1 MGRIRIG
8 RTRMLRE
15 STTPEEVK
23 ERVKRHLE
31 VLYPPD
37 QIDAL
42 AESIASMVPHSED
55 GSCHRN
61 GGAGWDQQDCF
72 LITYGSSLRRKG
84 DKPLAVLRA
93 FLKQHLQACF
103 SGVHVLPFF
112 PYTSDDGFAISD
124 YEMVNPELGDWSD
137 LAGIAEDFC
146 LMADCVI
153 NHCSSSHSWFT
164 AYQHQESPYDKY
176 FIEISPDA
184 DLSQVARP
192 RTSPLA
198 RPVPS
203 DSGVKYVW
211 CTFSHDQVDLNF
223 AEPEVLLEMIRI
235 LTGYLERGVRV
246 IRLDAIAYL
255 WKELGT
261 RCLNH
266 PKTHETVRLLRTIVD
281 QYSDP
286 VWLMTETN
294 IPNHENLS
302 YFGNGNEAHII
313 YNFSLPPLLLH
324 AMLAGHCRHLKAW
337 MMSMPPAQEG
347 TTFFNFIASHD
358 GIGLRPAE
366 GLLEEQEMRS
376 LVDTMERMGGKVS
389 WRAAEGGIPSPYE
402 INITLFDAFKATFA
416 SGVDEWHLER
426 YLCAH
431 AILLAIE
438 GIPGIYIHSLFGTP
452 NDHERCEATGHNR
465 SINRHEWEMEQLES
479 LLEEPTSIHS
489 RIYKG
494 LLKLIA
500 LRRRQPAFHPNATQ
514 FTLHLED
521 RIFGFWRQS
530 MRRDQSIFCLNN
542 LSSDFIEIQLRDLNL
557 ISTDSWKDLISGEDV
572 GDVGDAF
579 VLRPYQNVW
588 LSNREF

>member
-1 MGRIRIG
+1 M
-8 RTRMLRE
+8 
-15 STTPEEVK
+15 TPEEYK
-23 ERVKRHLE
+23 DRLRHHLE
-31 VLYPPD
+31 MMYPSGK
-37 QIDAL
+37 IDAL
-42 AESIASMVPHSED
+42 ADSIASLFPITGRESVSAKPES
-55 GSCHRN
+55 
-61 GGAGWDQQDCF
+61 GWDQQDCF
-72 LITYGSSLRRKG
+72 LITYGGSLRQKG
-84 DKPLAVLRA
+84 AKPLATLRG
-93 FLKQHLQACF
+93 FLKQHLQPCF

-112 PYTSDDGFAISD
+112 PFTSDDGFAISD
-124 YEMVNPELGDWSD
+124 YEVVNPELGDWSD
-137 LAGIAEDFC
+137 LTSIADDFC

-153 NHCSSSHSWFT
+153 NHCSSSHPWFA
-164 AYQHQESPYDKY
+164 AYQRQESPYDKF
-176 FIEISPDA
+176 FIEISPDD

-235 LTGYLERGVRV
+235 LAGYLERGVRV

-261 RCLNH
+261 RCVNL
-266 PKTHETVRLLRTIVD
+266 PKTHETVRLLRTLVD
-281 QYSDP
+281 QYPEP
-286 VWLMTETN
+286 VWLITETN

-324 AMLAGHCRHLKAW
+324 ALLAGHCRHLKAW
-337 MMSMPPAQEG
+337 MMSMPPAQQG

-366 GLLEEQEMRS
+366 GLLEDQEMRT
-376 LVDTMERMGGKVS
+376 LVDMMERMGGKVS
-389 WRAAEGGIPSPYE
+389 WRAANNGIPSPYE
-402 INITLFDAFKATFA
+402 INISLFDALKATFE
-416 SGVDEWHLER
+416 SGVDEWHLDR

-452 NDHERCEATGHNR
+452 NDHEGVEATGHNR
-465 SINRHEWEMEQLES
+465 SINRHEWDLGELES
-479 LLEEPTSIHS
+479 LIEEPTSIHA

-494 LLKLIA
+494 ILRLIA
-500 LRRRQPAFHPNATQ
+500 LRRRQTAFHPNATQ

-521 RIFGFWRQS
+521 RVFAFWRQS
-530 MRRDQSIFCLNN
+530 IRRDQSIFCLNN
-542 LSSDFIEIQLRDLNL
+542 LSSEFIEIQLGDLNL
-557 ISTDSWKDLISGEDV
+557 ISTDHWKDLVSGETVDDV
-572 GDVGDAF
+572 RGGY

-588 LSNREF
+588 LTNKEF

>member
-1 MGRIRIG
+1 MSNEVI
-8 RTRMLRE
+8 
-15 STTPEEVK
+15 TPEAFK
-23 ERVKRHLE
+23 DRLKHHLE
-31 VLYPPD
+31 VMYPAGK
-37 QIDAL
+37 IDAL
-42 AESIASMVPHSED
+42 AESIVSVFPPTGTEAGIRKLD
-55 GSCHRN
+55 
-61 GGAGWDQQDCF
+61 AGWDQQDCF

-84 DKPLAVLRA
+84 DKPLSTLRD
-93 FLKQHLQACF
+93 FLKKHLQSCF

-124 YEMVNPELGDWSD
+124 YEAVNPELGDWSD
-137 LAGIAEDFC
+137 LTEIAEDFC

-153 NHCSSSHSWFT
+153 NHCSSSHPWFI
-164 AYQHQESPYDKY
+164 AYQHQEAPYDKF
-176 FIEISPDA
+176 FIEISPND

-198 RPVPS
+198 CPVPS
-203 DSGVKYVW
+203 DTGVKYVW

-223 AEPEVLLEMIRI
+223 AEPVVLLEMIRI
-235 LTGYLERGVRV
+235 LAGYLERGVRV

-266 PKTHETVRLLRTIVD
+266 PKTHETVRLLRTLVD
-281 QYSDP
+281 QYPEP

-337 MMSMPPAQEG
+337 MMSMPPAQGG

-366 GLLEEQEMRS
+366 GLLEEQEMRA

-402 INITLFDAFKATFA
+402 INISLFDALKATFE
-416 SGVDEWHLER
+416 SGVDEWHLDR

-431 AILLAIE
+431 AILMAIE

-465 SINRHEWEMEQLES
+465 SINRHEWDLGELES
-479 LLEEPTSIHS
+479 LIEEPTSIHA

-494 LLKLIA
+494 ILRLIA

-521 RIFGFWRQS
+521 RVFAFWRQS

-542 LSSDFIEIQLRDLNL
+542 LSSDFIEIQLGDLNL
-557 ISTDSWKDLISGEDV
+557 ITTDTWKDLISGEVVDDV
-572 GDVGDAF
+572 RRAF

-588 LSNREF
+588 LSNKEF